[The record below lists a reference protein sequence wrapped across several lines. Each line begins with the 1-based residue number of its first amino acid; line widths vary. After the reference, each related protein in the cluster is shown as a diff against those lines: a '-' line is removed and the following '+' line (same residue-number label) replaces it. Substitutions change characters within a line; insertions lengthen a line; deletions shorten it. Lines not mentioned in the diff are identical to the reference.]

1 MAEHLAT
8 DAGKAE
14 VLADVREAQELGISG
29 VPFFVFG
36 RRYALS
42 GAQPPETI
50 LAALERTAA
59 ESSAG

>member
-1 MAEHLAT
+1 MAEQLAT
-8 DAGKAE
+8 DAGTAE

-36 RRYALS
+36 RRFALS

-50 LAALERTAA
+50 LRALERTAA
-59 ESSAG
+59 LAAE